1 MIRSAVMAALC
12 LAGFSSFAAA
22 QDGGALGGLG
32 SSKDPVRIDAQ
43 NLKIIDKEQKAIY
56 SGDVVV
62 VQGKSTLRCSELV
75 VFYVQNKAG
84 SGQARAAGANGLR
97 RAECK
102 GPVSAVSGTST
113 VTGDNGVYDAPANQ
127 ITVTGN
133 VILTDCANVQKGDV
147 LTYNMQTRV
156 ATVTGGRVSGL
167 FEPNA
172 KQGSGDSCE

>member
-1 MIRSAVMAALC
+1 MKSIAM
-12 LAGFSSFAAA
+12 LAGAVIAIAAGPAFA
-22 QDGGALGGLG
+22 QEGGALGGFG
-32 SSKDPVRIDAQ
+32 NSREPVRIDAQ
-43 NLKIIDKEQKAIY
+43 NLRIVDKEQKAIY

-62 VQGKSTLRCSELV
+62 VQGKSTLRCTELV
-75 VFYVQNKAG
+75 VFYVQNRG
-84 SGQARAAGANGLR
+84 NGQARPAGANGLR

-133 VILTDCANVQKGDV
+133 VIITDCSNVQRGDQ

-172 KQGSGDSCE
+172 QRGNGDTCQ